1 MESAITQTAPAT
13 QYAVG
18 IVSVQTRGRSKG
30 YSYHAAKL
38 YVRTRK
44 ARGTGYYWKAST
56 VRGPSRRGVYIIQK
70 DAEEIATRYN
80 CPVLDIRHGSNAE

>member
-1 MESAITQTAPAT
+1 MDSAITQTAPVT

-44 ARGTGYYWKAST
+44 SRGYGFYWKCTNVS
-56 VRGPSRRGVYIIQK
+56 GPSRRGVYIIK
-70 DAEEIATRYN
+70 RDAEEIATRYN
-80 CPVLDIRHGSNAE
+80 CPVLDIRHGSKAE